1 LRNALQEEAAMAD
14 LTEALQ
20 RLVDEAEIKRLG
32 LGYAQAVDRRDAAA
46 LTALFAPD
54 GVIESLGVERRGHEQ
69 IGRIPA
75 RLDRLYDRTYHTVFN
90 QTVTLDAAAAAGEVY
105 STAHHLKRQDDGRT
119 SDHVM
124 VITYRDRYVRT
135 ADGWRFAE
143 RRLAVQWT
151 QTTWVDVA
159 EKV

>member
-1 LRNALQEEAAMAD
+1 MAD

-46 LTALFAPD
+46 LTALFTPD
-54 GVIESLGVERRGHEQ
+54 GIIESLGVERRGHEQ

-90 QTVTLDAAAAAGEVY
+90 QTVAVDGDAAEGEVY

-124 VITYRDRYVRT
+124 AITYRDRYVRT
-135 ADGWRFAE
+135 DSGWRFAE
-143 RRLAVQWT
+143 RRLDLQWT
-151 QTTWVDVA
+151 QTAFVEVA
-159 EKV
+159 DKV

>member
-1 LRNALQEEAAMAD
+1 MAD

-46 LTALFAPD
+46 LTALFTQD
-54 GVIESLGVERRGHEQ
+54 GIIESLGVERRGHEQ

-90 QTVTLDAAAAAGEVY
+90 QTVTFDGAAADGEVY
-105 STAHHLKRQDDGRT
+105 SMAHHLKQQEDGRT
-119 SDHVM
+119 SDHIM
-124 VITYRDRYVRT
+124 AITYRDRYVRT
-135 ADGWRFAE
+135 ESGWRFAE
-143 RRLAVQWT
+143 RRLAMQWT
-151 QTTWVDVA
+151 QTVWVDVG

>member
-1 LRNALQEEAAMAD
+1 MAD

-32 LGYAQAVDRRDAAA
+32 LGYAQAVDRRDMAA
-46 LTALFAPD
+46 LTSLFTPD
-54 GVIESLGVERRGHEQ
+54 GSIEGAGVERRGHEQ
-69 IGRIPA
+69 IGRIAA

-90 QTVTLDAAAAAGEVY
+90 QTVAIDGAAAAEGEVY

-119 SDHVM
+119 SDYVM

-135 ADGWRFAE
+135 ESGWRFAE
-143 RRLAVQWT
+143 RRLDLQWT
-151 QTTWVDVA
+151 QTVWVEVDG
-159 EKV
+159 KV